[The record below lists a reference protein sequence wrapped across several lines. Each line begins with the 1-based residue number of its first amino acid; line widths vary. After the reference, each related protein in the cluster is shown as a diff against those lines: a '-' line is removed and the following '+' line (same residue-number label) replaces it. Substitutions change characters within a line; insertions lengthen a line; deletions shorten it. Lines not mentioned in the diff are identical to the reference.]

1 MYSAFR
7 VLSEQT
13 EMNTSMVKEI
23 LHSLVERLETVGS
36 GEIPVTPPGA
46 SPAPRIPEVD
56 KAGDI
61 PLDDDKPQIDYEAVG
76 ADEVEIGDTCNRKRK
91 LDNAETKPK
100 RRKKEGPSAM
110 FKLRR
115 KYALQRMRMP
125 ETWDQ
130 AVARCRREAVDLP
143 PAVEYVDQSTQ
154 ANLPR
159 EIINFQLQALRS
171 MTEQDKSYNRRS
183 MSKAIRELSV
193 YVTHRDYSDS
203 VKVAVK
209 ILEFRLL
216 LDQFDPPSGGL
227 YKLLVPDVPAEILSR
242 VVDRLQAVSEPGKNI
257 FDMVFALEKLS
268 NFVKDCDRTE
278 SVEPVMNLMLR
289 SYNIVTRK
297 LSAMGN
303 PDLRICL
310 DTEYKKIL
318 ENIRRNC
325 RHNDC
330 TWYKEFCD
338 FLGTNDLEKNLY
350 VNVANRKCLLK

>member
-1 MYSAFR
+1 M
-7 VLSEQT
+7 
-13 EMNTSMVKEI
+13 
-23 LHSLVERLETVGS
+23 
-36 GEIPVTPPGA
+36 
-46 SPAPRIPEVD
+46 
-56 KAGDI
+56 
-61 PLDDDKPQIDYEAVG
+61 
-76 ADEVEIGDTCNRKRK
+76 
-91 LDNAETKPK
+91 DNAETKPK
-100 RRKKEGPSAM
+100 RKKKEGPSAM

-130 AVARCRREAVDLP
+130 AVARCRREAAHLP

-227 YKLLVPDVPAEILSR
+227 DKLLVPDVPAEILSR

-257 FDMVFALEKLS
+257 FDMVFALKKLS
-268 NFVKDCDRTE
+268 NFVKDCDRTD

-303 PDLRICL
+303 PDLRVCL